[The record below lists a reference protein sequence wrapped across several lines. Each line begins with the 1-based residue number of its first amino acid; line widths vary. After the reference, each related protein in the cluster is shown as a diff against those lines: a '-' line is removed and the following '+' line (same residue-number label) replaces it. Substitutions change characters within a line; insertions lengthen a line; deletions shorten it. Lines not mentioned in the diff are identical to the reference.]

1 MTAVAFDVPA
11 EVAFDYLADPRHRP
25 EWQSSL
31 RRVELLDD
39 RVAIGQRWVDVTMP
53 GMRPRMETTALERP
67 TTWTEA
73 GRWAGRWGGVEAV
86 LTLRF
91 TAAGEGC
98 VVEPEFS
105 LSGRGVARAALPVL
119 RLLAAPAVR
128 SDLRRA
134 ARLLSGR
141 RSGH

>member
-39 RVAIGQRWVDVTMP
+39 RVAVGQRWIDVTVT

-67 TTWTEA
+67 TTWTE
-73 GRWAGRWGGVEAV
+73 AGRWGGVEAV

-105 LSGRGVARAALPVL
+105 LSGRGAARVALPVL
-119 RLLAAPAVR
+119 RLLAVPAVR

-134 ARLLSGR
+134 ARILSRR

>member
-1 MTAVAFDVPA
+1 MTAVAFAVPA
-11 EVAFDYLADPRHRP
+11 EVAFDYLIDPRHRP

-31 RRVELLDD
+31 RRVELVDD
-39 RVAIGQRWVDVTMP
+39 RVAVGQRWVDVTVP
-53 GMRPRMETTALERP
+53 GMRPRMETTVLERP
-67 TTWTEA
+67 HTWTE
-73 GRWAGRWGGVEAV
+73 AGRWGGVEAV

-91 TAAGEGC
+91 TPAGEGC
-98 VVEPEFS
+98 VVEPDFS
-105 LSGRGVARAALPVL
+105 LTGRGVARLVLPAL

-134 ARLLSGR
+134 ARLLSRR

>member
-11 EVAFDYLADPRHRP
+11 EVAFDYLVDPRHRP

-39 RVAIGQRWVDVTMP
+39 RVAVGQRWVDVTVP
-53 GMRPRMETTALERP
+53 GMRPQMETTALDRP
-67 TTWTEA
+67 TAWTE
-73 GRWAGRWGGVEAV
+73 AGRWGGVEAI

-98 VVEPEFS
+98 LVEPDFS
-105 LSGRGVARAALPVL
+105 LSGRGASRLVLPVL
-119 RLLAAPAVR
+119 QLLAAPAVR

>member
-1 MTAVAFDVPA
+1 VAGVAFEVPA

-39 RVAIGQRWVDVTMP
+39 EVAVGQLWIDVTMP
-53 GMRPRMETTALERP
+53 GMRPRMETTALDRP
-67 TTWTEA
+67 TSWTE
-73 GRWAGRWGGVEAV
+73 AGRWGGVEAV

-91 TAAGEGC
+91 VSTGAGC
-98 VVEPEFS
+98 LVEPEFS
-105 LSGRGVARAALPVL
+105 LSGRGAARVALPVL
-119 RLLAAPAVR
+119 RLLATPAVR

-134 ARLLSGR
+134 AGILSAR
-141 RSGH
+141 HPGH